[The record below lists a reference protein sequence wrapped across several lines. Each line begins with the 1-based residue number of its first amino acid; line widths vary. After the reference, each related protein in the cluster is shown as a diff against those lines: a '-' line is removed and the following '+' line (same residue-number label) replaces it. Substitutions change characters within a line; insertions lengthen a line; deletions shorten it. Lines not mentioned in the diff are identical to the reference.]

1 MTQHR
6 CVLHHIPGEPKPGG
20 DVTYSITE
28 HTVICAGDSYMVL
41 RPYHCQLQTKKME
54 IIPEINLRETF
65 RSFVEGI
72 CSDSSRVLDEKQL
85 PDQDMDTDANRR
97 DIYMNVVPF
106 VVQNLVDSP
115 YFREFKHYVRVE
127 PMEASG
133 VMVQVT
139 TDTGRICGW
148 KCMDSTSERAFVYLR
163 DGDMTYD
170 YQERP
175 SSGSPS
181 VSSDSYVQC
190 VNN

>member
-1 MTQHR
+1 
-6 CVLHHIPGEPKPGG
+6 
-20 DVTYSITE
+20 
-28 HTVICAGDSYMVL
+28 
-41 RPYHCQLQTKKME
+41 ME

-65 RSFVEGI
+65 RSFVAGI
-72 CSDSSRVLDEKQL
+72 CSDCNRVLDETRL
-85 PDQDMDTDANRR
+85 PETEANRR
-97 DIYMNVVPF
+97 DIYENVVPI

-163 DGDMTYD
+163 DGYVTYD

-181 VSSDSYVQC
+181 VSSASYVQC